1 MRSHDS
7 GVIGNRVSHGE
18 SHQLHA
24 RLEGTKMVTI
34 LEFRQPKNDREGPD
48 ISRTTVKHPMGSSAE
63 IIIFPGVRI
72 ERHPKP
78 KTPSVAP
85 KTRKSTKQT
94 ARRKS

>member
-1 MRSHDS
+1 
-7 GVIGNRVSHGE
+7 
-18 SHQLHA
+18 
-24 RLEGTKMVTI
+24 MVTI
-34 LEFRQPKNDREGPD
+34 LEFRQPENDREGPD
-48 ISRTTVKHPMGSSAE
+48 VSRTTVKHLKGSSAE

-85 KTRKSTKQT
+85 KTRKSTKRT